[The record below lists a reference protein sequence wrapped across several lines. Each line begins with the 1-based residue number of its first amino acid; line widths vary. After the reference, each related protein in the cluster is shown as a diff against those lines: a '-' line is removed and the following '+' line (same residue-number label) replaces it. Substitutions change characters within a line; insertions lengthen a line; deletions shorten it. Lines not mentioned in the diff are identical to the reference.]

1 MISTVQNRNS
11 LPEAKVFV
19 YRLNNETGYYEKQ
32 SGEPEFQKLPFELKV
47 EETRKPEQIHSK
59 VICRGRTKNGRYI
72 FFTGLIPVSGGGL
85 FFGDHYEFVEDIKKN
100 SFILFAF
107 TQGNEVLTIHFFN
120 HFKVYPS
127 KRAKFISTYL
137 NK

>member
-107 TQGNEVLTIHFFN
+107 TQGNEVLTIHFLIT
-120 HFKVYPS
+120 S
-127 KRAKFISTYL
+127 KCTRQREL
-137 NK
+137 NSFQLT

>member
-1 MISTVQNRNS
+1 MNVTVPKQKS
-11 LPEAKVFV
+11 LPKAKVFI
-19 YRLNNETGYYEKQ
+19 YRLNTETGYYEKQ
-32 SGEPEFQKLPFELKV
+32 IGEPEFQKLPFELKV

-59 VICRGRTKNGRYI
+59 IICRGRIKNGRYT
-72 FFTGLIPVSGGGL
+72 FFTGLIPISGGGM
-85 FFGDHYEFVEDIKKN
+85 FFGDHYEITEGIKRN

-107 TQGNEVLTIHFFN
+107 TQGNQVLTIHFFN
-120 HFKVYPS
+120 HFKVYPG